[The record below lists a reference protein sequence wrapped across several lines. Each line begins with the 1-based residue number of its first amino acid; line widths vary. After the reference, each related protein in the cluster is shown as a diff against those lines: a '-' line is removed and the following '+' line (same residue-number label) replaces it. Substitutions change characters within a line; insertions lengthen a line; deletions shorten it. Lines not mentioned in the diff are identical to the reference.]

1 MSEDWS
7 SKLDP
12 ETTDWLE
19 KAKLPN
25 TGVVA
30 SFHNGNIL
38 ISTLLDPLNRPTHA
52 PSEPG
57 VVVWRLLSPTRKT
70 KVYVNARFRDNRL
83 KFDSTESHVLDGA
96 VSRLELMT
104 SEPHPEAAQTF
115 PDSRSRNY
123 QIVKAGVDEL
133 TSSATPGNWKDLRLA
148 CVASVGPDLERRT
161 PGSHPAASEQSTPS
175 EYRPRRSSRAGTFL
189 VYCTEWESAHG
200 GLSTFNRELCTAL
213 IQLGHDVYLRMV
225 GPGVPSRRNRE
236 TVFFQ

>member
-57 VVVWRLLSPTRKT
+57 VVVWRQETSAASAKQLSSYASPRHLCQRQ
-70 KVYVNARFRDNRL
+70 A
-83 KFDSTESHVLDGA
+83 S
-96 VSRLELMT
+96 LET
-104 SEPHPEAAQTF
+104 HY
-115 PDSRSRNY
+115 N
-123 QIVKAGVDEL
+123 
-133 TSSATPGNWKDLRLA
+133 SSKKGL
-148 CVASVGPDLERRT
+148 PDL
-161 PGSHPAASEQSTPS
+161 
-175 EYRPRRSSRAGTFL
+175 
-189 VYCTEWESAHG
+189 
-200 GLSTFNRELCTAL
+200 
-213 IQLGHDVYLRMV
+213 I
-225 GPGVPSRRNRE
+225 
-236 TVFFQ
+236 